1 MNLNS
6 KVKDYLFVETRK
18 LIKFNDFDEIYY
30 ALEQIIAYDVASYAI
45 EGISERMIDALNKIA
60 VEKIDRDDTIFCFS
74 TILNCFEPYVKK
86 VLYLIDKAK
95 YDELRKKEN
104 ASLPDYLAALELKVF
119 RDKKDRTDRSDKIY
133 LAYKLRNINSHECR
147 KWSFLEIYENLQI
160 LLCSYLIV
168 VEKKLV
174 ELKNVFGGLGVC
186 IKYESFNID
195 SFKKMRPEDMIKFI
209 RLGIYN
215 MDPMVRSLKFGSGSV
230 KSISFF
236 DREGLCVDDTYEAKN
251 YHVKTLYSYQ
261 EKDNIYRTD
270 ISSTVNA
277 DGFITDERE
286 GYWTYRYNSQGKIEE
301 AIYYEFKNGIETR
314 KKAILFSYF
323 SDGGIQ
329 IIEGKYT
336 TQSNIDMIR
345 LFNNTGRLASI
356 ESNGHRTVFKYE
368 NDQLSMIIGTS
379 VIVDVKRIGN
389 EQFFIEKENNKQ
401 EAVLKQKRL
410 YNDNNLL
417 IRVEWYRKEKES
429 NKLSLA
435 WDIEY
440 HDGIN

>member
-1 MNLNS
+1 MKMNL
-6 KVKDYLFVETRK
+6 KPQVKEFLFIETRK
-18 LIKFNDFDEIYY
+18 LIKFNNFDEIYY
-30 ALEQIIAYDVASYAI
+30 VLEQIIELDVASYAI
-45 EGISERMIDALNKIA
+45 EGISERMIDALNKFA
-60 VEKIDRDDTIFCFS
+60 VEKIDREDTIFSFLA
-74 TILNCFEPYVKK
+74 IVHCFEPYVKK

-119 RDKKDRTDRSDKIY
+119 RDKKDRTVRSDKIY
-133 LAYKLRNINSHECR
+133 LTYKLRNINSHECR
-147 KWSFLEIYENLQI
+147 KWSFLEIYESLQI

-186 IKYESFNID
+186 IKYEPFNID

-215 MDPMVRSLKFGSGSV
+215 MDPMVRSLKFGSESI

-236 DREGLCVDDTYEAKN
+236 DREGLCVEDTYEAKN

-270 ISSTVNA
+270 ISSTVNT
-277 DGFITDERE
+277 DGLITDERK

-301 AIYYEFKNGIETR
+301 AIYYEFKNSIETR

-323 SDGGIQ
+323 SDGGVQ
-329 IIEGKYT
+329 IIERNYLIS
-336 TQSNIDMIR
+336 SNRDMISF
-345 LFNNTGRLASI
+345 FNNKGRLASI
-356 ESNGHRTVFKYE
+356 ENDGHRTVFKYE
-368 NDQLSMIIGTS
+368 DDQLSKVIGTS

-389 EQFFIEKENNKQ
+389 EQFFIERENNKQ
-401 EAVLKQKRL
+401 EAVLKQKRI

-417 IRVEWYRKEKES
+417 IRVERYRKEKES

-440 HDGIN
+440 HD